1 MNFVDKREIFP
12 YCIPND
18 KQARLAQMELTIGK
32 DRIKNARLIATH
44 KVYTELKNELP
55 LPDRFV
61 EARNK
66 IRELHRLGSKELK
79 AQDKEKELVWLKKKT
94 HEDIMSYYNFESKIA
109 TLAKELLSK

>member
-12 YCIPND
+12 YSIPND

-66 IRELHRLGSKELK
+66 IRELHRMGGKEL
-79 AQDKEKELVWLKKKT
+79 KEKELVWLKKKT
-94 HEDIMSYYNFESKIA
+94 HEDIMSYYNFEPKIT
-109 TLAKELLSK
+109 TLAKELLAR